1 MKKDDGGTNAADV
14 GVKLIIIGGMGMA
27 AAGVAFGITPAV
39 VAGAIALGVGIGYAA
54 AGAGG
59 RGSVGAGAGG
69 NSDAGSSSSD
79 SAGGPPGDG
88 CFAAGTLVTL
98 GDGSRKAIE
107 TVDVGDLVLSQR
119 EDGGAL
125 GALWGRFGGALGA
138 LWERSAFRTSGNTPC
153 SARFS

>member
-69 NSDAGSSSSD
+69 SSDAGSSSSD
-79 SAGGPPGDG
+79 SAGGPPAMVVLLPARWLPSVMDRERRLRRWTS
-88 CFAAGTLVTL
+88 GT
-98 GDGSRKAIE
+98 SCCR
-107 TVDVGDLVLSQR
+107 R
-119 EDGGAL
+119 
-125 GALWGRFGGALGA
+125 GRMGA
-138 LWERSAFRTSGNTPC
+138 LWERSAFRTSENTLC